1 MLKTLLSF
9 GTGDLWKGVSIMLSA
24 LLITFGLFAF
34 SEVVSLHNTIDK
46 KETIIKDYSD
56 ALTKKEAYI
65 KELQS
70 TVALKKTE
78 LEVQNKLIESNR
90 IDFETKLTE
99 ATKAKAHIKEQY
111 KVIYKWVNTYKG
123 DENATS
129 CTHARHFFNSVT
141 W

>member
-9 GTGDLWKGVSIMLSA
+9 GTGDLWKGASIMLLA
-24 LLITFGLFAF
+24 LLVTFGIFAF
-34 SEVVSLHNTIDK
+34 SEVISLHATIDK

-78 LEVQNKLIESNR
+78 LEVQNKLMEANR
-90 IDFETKLTE
+90 IDFEEKLET
-99 ATKAKAHIKEQY
+99 AIKAKTHIKEQY
-111 KVIYKWVNTYKG
+111 KVIYKWVETYKG

-129 CTHARHFFNSVT
+129 CANARHFFNSVT